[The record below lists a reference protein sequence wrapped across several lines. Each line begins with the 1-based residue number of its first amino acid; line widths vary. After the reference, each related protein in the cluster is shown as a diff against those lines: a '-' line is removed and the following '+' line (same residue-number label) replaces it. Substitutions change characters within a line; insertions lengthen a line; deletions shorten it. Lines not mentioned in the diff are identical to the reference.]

1 MGLLQCRFFSDILQ
15 TNTSIT
21 VTIPE
26 VTRLPEFDQLGAGK
40 RVQFPVMYVLHGGT
54 DDSTYWMRKTRI
66 CLLYTSPSPR
76 D

>member
-26 VTRLPEFDQLGAGK
+26 VTRLPEFPQLGAGK

-54 DDSTYWMRKTRI
+54 DDST
-66 CLLYTSPSPR
+66 
-76 D
+76 